1 MISALQK
8 GILNLIIA
16 DLSAIKKEADGF
28 FPVHKD
34 KESLKDRKGERG
46 MFVINKDMCV
56 CCHNCADECPRQAI
70 DFVGTKYEIDQTKC
84 VKCGLCEKVCHSG
97 ACQAFPKKK
106 VVQQHDLIEREADLV
121 VVGSGCGLV
130 SAVYAAQQ
138 GKKVILLEKSNKI
151 GGNTDYAHGYMP
163 QYSKWHA
170 SMGFADEREGAVEHF
185 YQMGEGQI
193 EKELVHA
200 AVYGAS
206 DFFDWLC
213 GLCDITETYD
223 LHAASEN
230 DFHGPMFGNSV
241 VEFKERYLKNLNCRD
256 DAIGPGWGGTHVI
269 ETMMDTIEKENLD
282 VTILMGTA
290 AEHIL
295 LDEKG
300 AVKGLMAADE
310 GGQVKIS
317 CKALML
323 ACGGYG
329 KNDELLKKYCHV
341 DFFSSTVPMHRFS
354 VPGDTGD
361 AIAMMAELGEE
372 PDPDRM
378 FVSIWGPRH
387 HPFNNSIADYAQ
399 EGEFPEINLNGK
411 RWYDESEALFHG
423 IDKIYQQPEHMS
435 YTILPYQQVKEV
447 AERFMNTPAVANR
460 AKYFATWEEDLDHEA
475 TLDTPVK
482 KADTLYELAEK
493 MGVDPEVFVAE
504 MTRYSHFCETG
515 VDEDFHKD
523 PQFLK
528 PFPLEEGPYYAV
540 IGLCFSE
547 AAMGGVK
554 VNDQCEVVRADGSII
569 PGLYAGGDCTS
580 AMHRKGKL
588 APISELTWAV
598 ASNYIAGGNM
608 VAFINEKEE
617 A

>member
-34 KESLKDRKGERG
+34 KESLKGRKGERG

-269 ETMMDTIEKENLD
+269 ETMMDTIEKEKLD

-447 AERFMNTPAVANR
+447 AERFMNTPAMANR

>member
-1 MISALQK
+1 
-8 GILNLIIA
+8 
-16 DLSAIKKEADGF
+16 
-28 FPVHKD
+28 
-34 KESLKDRKGERG
+34 

-97 ACQAFPKKK
+97 ACQAFPKKRR
-106 VVQQHDLIEREADLV
+106 VQQHDLIEREADLV

-269 ETMMDTIEKENLD
+269 ETMMETIEKENLD

-300 AVKGLMAADE
+300 AVKGVMAADE

-341 DFFSSTVPMHRFS
+341 DFFSSKVPMHRFS

-435 YTILPYQQVKEV
+435 YTILPYKQVKEV
-447 AERFMNTPAVANR
+447 AERFMNTPAMANR

-493 MGVDPEVFVAE
+493 MGVDPDVFVAE
-504 MTRYSHFCETG
+504 MTRYSHFCENG

>member
-1 MISALQK
+1 
-8 GILNLIIA
+8 
-16 DLSAIKKEADGF
+16 
-28 FPVHKD
+28 
-34 KESLKDRKGERG
+34 
-46 MFVINKDMCV
+46 MFVIDKEMCV

-70 DFVGTKYEIDQTKC
+70 DFVGTKYEIDQEKC

-97 ACQAFPKKK
+97 ACQAFPKKRM
-106 VVQQHDLIEREADLV
+106 VQTHDRIEREADLV

-138 GKKVILLEKSNKI
+138 GKKVILLEKSSKI

-170 SMGFADEREGAVEHF
+170 SMGFADERAGAVEHF
-185 YQMGEGQI
+185 YQMAEGQI
-193 EKELVHA
+193 EKELIHA

-213 GLCDITETYD
+213 TLCDITETYD

-230 DFHGPMFGNSV
+230 DFHGPMFGSSV

-269 ETMMDTIEKENLD
+269 QTMLDTIEKENLD
-282 VTILMGTA
+282 VTILLGTA

-300 AVKGLMAADE
+300 EVKGLLAKDD
-310 GGQVKIS
+310 GGEIEIR

-341 DFFSSTVPMHRFS
+341 DFFSSTIPMHRFS

-372 PDPDRM
+372 PNPDRM

-423 IDKIYQQPEHMS
+423 IDKIYQQPEHIS
-435 YTILPYQQVKEV
+435 YTIMPYKQVKEV
-447 AERFMNTPAVANR
+447 AERFMNTPAMANR

-493 MGVDPEVFVAE
+493 MSVDPEVFVEE
-504 MTRYSHFCETG
+504 MTRYSQFCEKG

-523 PQFLK
+523 AQFLK

-547 AAMGGVK
+547 AAMGGVT
-554 VNDQCEVVRADGSII
+554 VNDRCEVIRANGEKI

-580 AMHRKGKL
+580 SMHRRGKL

-608 VAFINEKEE
+608 VEFIEEKEREE

>member
-282 VTILMGTA
+282 VIILMGTA

-341 DFFSSTVPMHRFS
+341 NFFSSTVPMHRFS

-447 AERFMNTPAVANR
+447 AERFMNTPAMANR

>member
-1 MISALQK
+1 
-8 GILNLIIA
+8 
-16 DLSAIKKEADGF
+16 
-28 FPVHKD
+28 
-34 KESLKDRKGERG
+34 
-46 MFVINKDMCV
+46 MFVINKEMCV

-70 DFVGTKYEIDQTKC
+70 DFVGTKYEIDQEKC

-97 ACQAFPKKK
+97 ACQQFPKKNT
-106 VVQQHDLIEREADLV
+106 VQQHDLIERQADLV

-138 GKKVILLEKSNKI
+138 GKKVLLLEKSTKI

-170 SMGFADEREGAVEHF
+170 SMGFADERESAVEHF
-185 YQMGEGQI
+185 YQVGEGQI
-193 EKELVHA
+193 EKELIHA

-213 GLCDITETYD
+213 TLCDITETYD

-269 ETMMDTIEKENLD
+269 QTMLDTIEKENLD
-282 VTILMGTA
+282 VTILLGTA

-295 LDEKG
+295 LDENG
-300 AVKGLMAADE
+300 AVKGLMAKDD
-310 GGQVKIS
+310 GGQVKID
-317 CKALML
+317 CKTIML
-323 ACGGYG
+323 ACGGFG
-329 KNDELLKKYCHV
+329 QNDELLKKYCHV
-341 DFFSSTVPMHRFS
+341 DFFSSKIPMHRFS

-361 AIAMMAELGEE
+361 AISMMAELGEE
-372 PDPDRM
+372 PDPNRM

-411 RWYDESEALFHG
+411 RWYDESEAIFHG
-423 IDKIYQQPEHMS
+423 IAKIYQQPEHIS
-435 YTILPYQQVKEV
+435 YTIMPYQQVKTV
-447 AERFMNTPAVANR
+447 AERYMNTPAMANR

-482 KADTLYELAEK
+482 KADTLYELAQK
-493 MGVDPEVFVAE
+493 MNVDPDVFVEE

-523 PQFLK
+523 AHFLK
-528 PFPLEEGPYYAV
+528 KFPLNEGPYYAV
-540 IGLCFSE
+540 FGQCFSE
-547 AAMGGVK
+547 AAMGGVR
-554 VNDQCEVVRADGSII
+554 VNDQCEVIRKDGSQI

-580 AMHRKGKL
+580 SMHRKGKM

-598 ASNYIAGGNM
+598 ASNYIAAGNM
-608 VAFINEKEE
+608 VRYIDEKERE
-617 A
+617 DA

>member
-282 VTILMGTA
+282 VIILMGTA

-447 AERFMNTPAVANR
+447 AERFMNTPAMANR

>member
-1 MISALQK
+1 
-8 GILNLIIA
+8 
-16 DLSAIKKEADGF
+16 
-28 FPVHKD
+28 
-34 KESLKDRKGERG
+34 

-97 ACQAFPKKK
+97 ACQAFPKKRR
-106 VVQQHDLIEREADLV
+106 VQQHDLIEREADLV

-269 ETMMDTIEKENLD
+269 ETMMETIEKENLD

-300 AVKGLMAADE
+300 AVKGVMAADE

-341 DFFSSTVPMHRFS
+341 DFFSSKVPMHRFS

-372 PDPDRM
+372 PDPNRM

-435 YTILPYQQVKEV
+435 YTILPYKQVKEV
-447 AERFMNTPAVANR
+447 AERFMNTPAMANR

-493 MGVDPEVFVAE
+493 MGVDPDVFVAE

>member
-447 AERFMNTPAVANR
+447 AERFMNTPAMANR

-617 A
+617 V

>member
-1 MISALQK
+1 
-8 GILNLIIA
+8 
-16 DLSAIKKEADGF
+16 
-28 FPVHKD
+28 
-34 KESLKDRKGERG
+34 

-97 ACQAFPKKK
+97 ACQAFPKKTS
-106 VVQQHDLIEREADLV
+106 VQQHDLIERETDLV

-193 EKELVHA
+193 EKELLHA

-269 ETMMDTIEKENLD
+269 ETMMETIEKENLD

-300 AVKGLMAADE
+300 AVKGVMAADE
-310 GGQVKIS
+310 GGQVKID

-341 DFFSSTVPMHRFS
+341 DFFSSKVPMHRFS

-435 YTILPYQQVKEV
+435 YTILPYKQVKEV
-447 AERFMNTPAVANR
+447 AERFMNTPAMANR

-493 MGVDPEVFVAE
+493 MGVDPDVFVAE
-504 MTRYSHFCETG
+504 MTRYSYFCETG

-554 VNDQCEVVRADGSII
+554 VNDRCEVVRADGSII

>member
-447 AERFMNTPAVANR
+447 AERFMNTPAMANR
-460 AKYFATWEEDLDHEA
+460 AKYFATWQEDLDHEA